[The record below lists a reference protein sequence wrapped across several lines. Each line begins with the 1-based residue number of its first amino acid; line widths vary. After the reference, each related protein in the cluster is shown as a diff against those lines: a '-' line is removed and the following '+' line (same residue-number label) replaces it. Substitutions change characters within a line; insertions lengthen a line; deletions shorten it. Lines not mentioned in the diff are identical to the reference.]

1 MPEYQ
6 RKRPSLPGRDSSG
19 KKVDIL
25 NEDFQPVSSREESA
39 SSPYHTELRR
49 PAMQVSYSSS
59 FVSSPTPDLIRSESY
74 DTRDSDS
81 SHREATLPATPPTP
95 VDDFHGTHS
104 DRGASYL
111 PDHSAQHSYPGQ
123 QLFGD
128 YGQYPMT
135 QAGYYPD
142 RIRDMYEEDAQQC
155 EKGPKRYPCKF
166 AEREGCTKTF
176 TTSGHA
182 SRHSKI
188 HTAEKS
194 ILCEFAGC
202 NKKFTRKDNMR
213 QHYETHSKE
222 KDRPRKS
229 QSSHSPLT
237 RPAGIKKP
245 VRQYS
250 LSEVRPVIA
259 TTTEDAMVDPQL
271 YVAQPPY
278 ASDRCTPV
286 SPIQA
291 PYSIS
296 VVDRTLSSHSVAARM
311 GSALDVL
318 ADAANYSNTCH

>member
-1 MPEYQ
+1 MCEQQ

-25 NEDFQPVSSREESA
+25 NEDSQTTFSRDEGS
-39 SSPYHTELRR
+39 SSPSNTTFQR
-49 PAMQVSYSSS
+49 PTMPTAHSSSS
-59 FVSSPTPDLIRSESY
+59 FVSSPTPDLIRSGSS

-81 SHREATLPATPPTP
+81 SHPATPPTP
-95 VDDFHGTHS
+95 MDDFHGRHS
-104 DRGASYL
+104 DHGASFL
-111 PDHSAQHSYPGQ
+111 PDHLAQHSYPGQ

-128 YGQYPMT
+128 YGHYTMNQT
-135 QAGYYPD
+135 GYYPEK
-142 RIRDMYEEDAQQC
+142 IRDMYEDDSQQSD
-155 EKGPKRYPCKF
+155 KGPKRYPCKF

-194 ILCEFAGC
+194 ILCEFPGC

-245 VRQYS
+245 ARQYS
-250 LSEVRPVIA
+250 LSDVRPAIA
-259 TTTEDAMVDPQL
+259 TTEDTVVDPQL
-271 YVAQPPY
+271 YTTAPSY
-278 ASDRCTPV
+278 ANERCTPV
-286 SPIQA
+286 SPGQSA
-291 PYSIS
+291 YSVPI
-296 VVDRTLSSHSVAARM
+296 VDRTLSSRPVTCRM
-311 GSALDVL
+311 ESALDVL
-318 ADAANYSNTCH
+318 ANAANYSNSR